1 MIMAL
6 IDDIN
11 AQFKDALKAREQT
24 KVDCLRL
31 LRTAITLRQKSQPE
45 PLTDDD
51 LRQVISTLIKQR
63 REAID
68 IYLQAGEQ
76 ARADKETAEAEVL
89 SAFLPP
95 PLSEADLAALIDR
108 VIEEEGAVSPKDM
121 GRVMKAVMAQVVGRA
136 DGKVVNQLV
145 KAKLTGSG

>member
-1 MIMAL
+1 MAL
-6 IDDIN
+6 IDDID
-11 AQFKDALKAREQT
+11 ARFKAAFKAREQT

-31 LRTAITLRQKSQPE
+31 LRTAITVRQKARPD

-51 LRQVISTLIKQR
+51 IRQVISTLIKQR
-63 REAID
+63 REAVD

-76 ARADKETAEAEVL
+76 ARADKESAEIEVLAEFLPEPLTEAE
-89 SAFLPP
+89 
-95 PLSEADLAALIDR
+95 LAALIDK
-108 VIEEEGAVSPKDM
+108 IIADEGAVSPKDM
-121 GRVMKAVMAQVVGRA
+121 GRVMKAVMAQVTGRA